1 MNQTDVFQLKTAAL
15 EKVKERQYW
24 TAALS
29 HIPTDCRFP
38 YHSQHLDQKDEEASL
53 TFTFPPQLEKA
64 ILKAAG
70 ASDLRLF
77 IIFMTT
83 AVTLLHRYTGRTDII
98 TAAPVLKQRET
109 QPIINDLLPL
119 LVKTDPSM
127 SFRDCLER
135 VKQAFQQAHAH
146 QNYPVKILLDELH
159 PLHKKGE
166 PRFGISLAVA
176 GLQQPASLK
185 EMDTDLLISIQ
196 RDEGILTGKVSWNLK
211 HYTFETA
218 KRIAGHFCT
227 LTEQAMSA
235 PETLI
240 SELQFLSQEER
251 EQITTAFNQTDQP
264 YPKNK
269 SIVDLFKEQA
279 DRKPDQPAIV
289 YEDVSFTYREAD
301 ELSDRI
307 AAFLIKEG
315 VRHEEPVGLMVDRS
329 AEMVIGILGILK
341 AGCPYLPLDVN
352 LPSERMEY
360 MLKNSGSLLVITNED
375 TANSADRQN
384 RLFIEEMLKFDQ
396 VAEQER
402 QPSPEDLAYVLY
414 TSGTTGKP
422 KGVMVEHRQVVNLVS
437 GLDGIHF
444 QPLSQVHLRIGMLAS
459 HIFDA
464 SVQTLF
470 PALLLGHTLYIAPDH
485 ARMDGKGLWSFYE
498 ENHIHISDAT
508 PSHLRLMIKAAD
520 ENEPHHVEE
529 LKLILAGGEV
539 LPPQLV
545 QQFLQT
551 FRADKPVMTNN
562 YGPTECAVQS
572 AAFIIPESWK
582 EAAVPIGRP
591 MPNEQIFILDHCGQ
605 PVPIGVYGELCIAG
619 DGVARG
625 YINQPELTAKKFTVP
640 QYIPASKL
648 YRTGDLA
655 RWRSDG
661 LIEFFGRYD
670 DQVKIRGFRVEL
682 DEIRQTL
689 LDYRESGQIIHDA
702 VVIPVRKESNDQF
715 LVAYLISDQKL
726 KTRKMRGFL
735 ASKLPGY
742 MIPRRFIR
750 VESFPMNLS
759 GKLDLQA
766 LPDPTEEPESL
777 EKVIKPHN
785 ETEKKLVS
793 IFAEILNI
801 PESDI
806 SMEDNF
812 FDIGGNS
819 FHIVELSNKMKE
831 QFGQELSV
839 IQLFQYTSVSAI
851 AAQLSRQVEPENSAA
866 DAEGA
871 EEAAEDLE
879 NVVQLLGGNSDE

>member
-15 EKVKERQYW
+15 EKVKERQFW
-24 TAALS
+24 TSLLTQIS
-29 HIPTDCRFP
+29 SDCRFP
-38 YHSQHLDQKDEEASL
+38 YDSKQFDQTDEEAS
-53 TFTFPPQLEKA
+53 FTFSFPVQLEKA
-64 ILKAAG
+64 ILKASG
-70 ASDLRLF
+70 ASDLRMF
-77 IIFMTT
+77 IIFMTV
-83 AVTLLHRYTGRTDII
+83 AVTLLHRYSGRTDIV
-98 TAAPVLKQRET
+98 ASAPVMKQRET
-109 QPIINDLLPL
+109 QPVINDLLPL
-119 LVKTDPSM
+119 PVKINPSM

-135 VKQAFQQAHAH
+135 VKQSFQQAYAH
-146 QNYPVKILLDELH
+146 QNYPVKILLDELY
-159 PLHKKGE
+159 PLHIKGG
-166 PRFGISLAVA
+166 PRFGISVA
-176 GLQQPASLK
+176 MADLQQPASLK

-196 RDEGILTGKVSWNLK
+196 RDEGILTGKVSWNLR

-218 KRIAGHFCT
+218 ERIAGHFCT
-227 LTEQAMSA
+227 LAEQAMSA
-235 PETLI
+235 PETPVT
-240 SELQFLSQEER
+240 ELQFLSQEER
-251 EQITTAFNQTDQP
+251 EKITMTFNQTNQP

-289 YEDVSFTYREAD
+289 YEDISFTYSEAD

-315 VRHEEPVGLMVDRS
+315 VRHEEAVGLMVHRS

-341 AGCPYLPLDVN
+341 AGCPYLPIDVN
-352 LPSERMEY
+352 MPSERMDY
-360 MLKNSGSLLVITNED
+360 MLRNSGSRFVITNED
-375 TANSADRQN
+375 HDISAGDKKS
-384 RLFIEEMLKFDQ
+384 LLIEEMMKFEGT
-396 VAEQER
+396 AEHGR
-402 QPSPEDLAYVLY
+402 LPSPENLAYVLY

-422 KGVMVEHRQVVNLVS
+422 KGVMVEHRQVINLVY
-437 GLDGIHF
+437 GIDSLHF
-444 QPLSQVHLRIGMLAS
+444 QPFSQVHLRIGMLAS

-470 PALLLGHTLYIAPDH
+470 PAVLLGHTLYIAPDH
-485 ARMDGKGLWSFYE
+485 ARMDGKQLWSFYE
-498 ENHIHISDAT
+498 ENGIHISDAT
-508 PSHLRLMIKAAD
+508 PSHLRLMIKAA
-520 ENEPHHVEE
+520 EKEPHHVNE

-545 QQFLQT
+545 DQFLQT
-551 FRADKPVMTNN
+551 FQADKPVMTNN

-572 AAFIIPESWK
+572 AAFIIPEPWN

-605 PVPIGVYGELCIAG
+605 PVPIGLYGELCIAG

-625 YINQPELTAKKFTVP
+625 YIGQPELTAEKFTVP
-640 QYIPASKL
+640 QHIPASKL
-648 YRTGDLA
+648 YHTGDLA

-682 DEIRQTL
+682 DEIKKAL
-689 LDYRESGQIIHDA
+689 LDYSESGQIIHDA
-702 VVIPVRKESNDQF
+702 VIIPVQKESDDQF

-726 KTRKMRGFL
+726 KTRKMREFL
-735 ASKLPGY
+735 AAKLPAY

-750 VESFPMNLS
+750 IDSFPMNLS
-759 GKLDLQA
+759 GKLDIKA
-766 LPDPTEEPESL
+766 LPDPLEEPESD
-777 EKVIKPHN
+777 EQVIKPHN

-793 IFAEILNI
+793 IFAGILNI
-801 PESDI
+801 SESEI

-819 FHIVELSNKMKE
+819 FHIVELSNKLKE

-839 IQLFQYTSVSAI
+839 VQLFQYTSVSAI
-851 AAQLSRQVEPENSAA
+851 AAQLSRQTESEGSQAN
-866 DAEGA
+866 AERA

-879 NVVQLLGGNSDE
+879 NVSQLLGGISDE

>member
-24 TAALS
+24 TSLLS
-29 HIPTDCRFP
+29 QIPSDCRFP
-38 YHSQHLDQKDEEASL
+38 YDSQLLDQNDEEAS
-53 TFTFPPQLEKA
+53 FTFSFPAQLEKA
-64 ILKAAG
+64 ILKASG
-70 ASDLRLF
+70 ASDLRMF
-77 IIFMTT
+77 IIFMTV
-83 AVTLLHRYTGRTDII
+83 AVTLLHRYSGRTDIL
-98 TAAPVLKQRET
+98 ASAPVLRQRET
-109 QPIINDLLPL
+109 QPVINDLLPL
-119 LVKTDPSM
+119 PVKINPSM

-135 VKQAFQQAHAH
+135 VKQSFQQAYAH
-146 QNYPVKILLDELH
+146 QNYPVKILLDELY
-159 PLHKKGE
+159 PLHIKGD
-166 PRFGISLAVA
+166 PRFGISVA
-176 GLQQPASLK
+176 MADLQQPASLK

-196 RDEGILTGKVSWNLK
+196 RDEGILTGKVSWNLR

-218 KRIAGHFCT
+218 ERIAGHFCT
-227 LTEQAMSA
+227 LAEQAMSA
-235 PETLI
+235 PETPVT
-240 SELQFLSQEER
+240 ELQFLSQEER
-251 EQITTAFNQTDQP
+251 EKIIMTFNQTNQP

-289 YEDVSFTYREAD
+289 YEDVSFTYSEAD
-301 ELSDRI
+301 ELSDRV

-315 VRHEEPVGLMVDRS
+315 VRHEEPVGLMVHRS

-341 AGCPYLPLDVN
+341 AGCPYLPIDVN
-352 LPSERMEY
+352 MPSERMDY
-360 MLKNSGSLLVITNED
+360 MLRNSGSRFVITNED
-375 TANSADRQN
+375 HDISAGDKKS
-384 RLFIEEMLKFDQ
+384 LLIEEMMKFEGT
-396 VAEQER
+396 AEHGR
-402 QPSPEDLAYVLY
+402 LPSPENLAYVLY

-422 KGVMVEHRQVVNLVS
+422 KGVMVEHRQVINLVY
-437 GLDGIHF
+437 GIDSLHF
-444 QPLSQVHLRIGMLAS
+444 QPFSQVHLRIGMLAS

-470 PALLLGHTLYIAPDH
+470 PAVLLGHTLYIAPDH
-485 ARMDGKGLWSFYE
+485 ARMDGKQLWSFYE
-498 ENHIHISDAT
+498 ENRIHISDAT
-508 PSHLRLMIKAAD
+508 PSHLRLMIKAA
-520 ENEPHHVEE
+520 EKEPHHVNE

-545 QQFLQT
+545 HQFLQT
-551 FRADKPVMTNN
+551 FQAGKPVMTNN

-572 AAFIIPESWK
+572 AAFIIPEPWN

-605 PVPIGVYGELCIAG
+605 PVPIGLYGELCIAG

-625 YINQPELTAKKFTVP
+625 YIGQPELTAEKFTVP
-640 QYIPASKL
+640 QHIPASKL
-648 YRTGDLA
+648 YHTGDLA

-682 DEIRQTL
+682 DEIRKAL
-689 LDYRESGQIIHDA
+689 LDYSESGQIIHD
-702 VVIPVRKESNDQF
+702 VVIIPVQKESDDQF
-715 LVAYLISDQKL
+715 LVAYFISDQKL
-726 KTRKMRGFL
+726 KTRKMREFL
-735 ASKLPGY
+735 AAKLPAY

-750 VESFPMNLS
+750 IDSFPMNLS
-759 GKLDLQA
+759 GKLDIKA
-766 LPDPTEEPESL
+766 LPDPLEEPESD
-777 EKVIKPHN
+777 EQVIKPHN

-793 IFAEILNI
+793 IFAGILNI
-801 PESDI
+801 PESEI

-819 FHIVELSNKMKE
+819 FHIVELSNKLKE

-839 IQLFQYTSVSAI
+839 VQLFQYTSISTI
-851 AAQLSRQVEPENSAA
+851 AAQLSRQTESEGSQAN
-866 DAEGA
+866 AERV

-879 NVVQLLGGNSDE
+879 NVSQLLGGISDE

>member
-24 TAALS
+24 TSLLS
-29 HIPTDCRFP
+29 QIPSDCRFP
-38 YHSQHLDQKDEEASL
+38 YDSQLLDQNDEEAS
-53 TFTFPPQLEKA
+53 FTFSFPAQLEKA
-64 ILKAAG
+64 ILKASG
-70 ASDLRLF
+70 ASDLRMF
-77 IIFMTT
+77 IIFMTV
-83 AVTLLHRYTGRTDII
+83 AVTLLHRYSGRTDIL
-98 TAAPVLKQRET
+98 ASAPVLRQRET
-109 QPIINDLLPL
+109 QPVINDLLPL
-119 LVKTDPSM
+119 PVNINPSM

-135 VKQAFQQAHAH
+135 VKQSFQQAYAH
-146 QNYPVKILLDELH
+146 QNYPVKILLDELY
-159 PLHKKGE
+159 PLHIKGD
-166 PRFGISLAVA
+166 PRFGISVA
-176 GLQQPASLK
+176 MADLQQPASLK

-196 RDEGILTGKVSWNLK
+196 RDEGILTGKVSWNLR

-218 KRIAGHFCT
+218 ERIAGHFCT
-227 LTEQAMSA
+227 LAEQAMSA
-235 PETLI
+235 PETPVT
-240 SELQFLSQEER
+240 ELQFLSQEER
-251 EQITTAFNQTDQP
+251 EKITMTFNQTNQT

-289 YEDVSFTYREAD
+289 YEDISFTYSEAD

-315 VRHEEPVGLMVDRS
+315 VRHEEPVGLMVHRS

-341 AGCPYLPLDVN
+341 AGCPYLPIDVKM
-352 LPSERMEY
+352 PSERMDY
-360 MLKNSGSLLVITNED
+360 MLRNSGSRFVITNED
-375 TANSADRQN
+375 HDISAGDKKS
-384 RLFIEEMLKFDQ
+384 LLIEEMMKFEGT
-396 VAEQER
+396 AEHGR
-402 QPSPEDLAYVLY
+402 LPSPENLAYVLY

-422 KGVMVEHRQVVNLVS
+422 KGVMVEHRQVINLVY
-437 GLDGIHF
+437 GIDSLHF
-444 QPLSQVHLRIGMLAS
+444 QPFSQVHLRIGMLAS
-459 HIFDA
+459 HLFDA

-470 PALLLGHTLYIAPDH
+470 PAVLLGHTLYIAPDH
-485 ARMDGKGLWSFYE
+485 ARMDGKQLWSFYE
-498 ENHIHISDAT
+498 ENRIHISDAT
-508 PSHLRLMIKAAD
+508 PSHLRLMIKAA
-520 ENEPHHVEE
+520 EKEPHHVNE

-539 LPPQLV
+539 LPSQLV
-545 QQFLQT
+545 HQFLQT
-551 FRADKPVMTNN
+551 FQADKPVMTNN

-572 AAFIIPESWK
+572 AAFIIPEPWN

-605 PVPIGVYGELCIAG
+605 PVPIGLYGELCIAG

-625 YINQPELTAKKFTVP
+625 YIGQPELTAEKFTEP
-640 QYIPASKL
+640 QHIPASKL
-648 YRTGDLA
+648 YHTGDLA

-682 DEIRQTL
+682 DGIRKAL
-689 LDYRESGQIIHDA
+689 LDYSESGQIIHD
-702 VVIPVRKESNDQF
+702 VVIIPVQKESDDQF

-726 KTRKMRGFL
+726 KTRKMREYL
-735 ASKLPGY
+735 AAKLPAY

-750 VESFPMNLS
+750 IDSFPMNLS
-759 GKLDLQA
+759 GKLDIKA
-766 LPDPTEEPESL
+766 LPDPLEEPESD
-777 EKVIKPHN
+777 EQVIKPHN

-793 IFAEILNI
+793 IFAGILNI
-801 PESDI
+801 PESEI

-819 FHIVELSNKMKE
+819 FHIVELSNKLKE

-839 IQLFQYTSVSAI
+839 VQLFQYTSVSAI
-851 AAQLSRQVEPENSAA
+851 AAQLSRQTESEGSQAN
-866 DAEGA
+866 AERA

-879 NVVQLLGGNSDE
+879 NVSQLLGGISDE

>member
-15 EKVKERQYW
+15 EKVKERQFW
-24 TAALS
+24 TSLLTQIS
-29 HIPTDCRFP
+29 SDCRFP
-38 YHSQHLDQKDEEASL
+38 YDSKQFDQTDEEAS
-53 TFTFPPQLEKA
+53 FTFSFPVQLEKA
-64 ILKAAG
+64 ILKASG
-70 ASDLRLF
+70 ASDLRMF
-77 IIFMTT
+77 IIFMTV
-83 AVTLLHRYTGRTDII
+83 AVTLLHRYSGRTDIV
-98 TAAPVLKQRET
+98 ASAPVMKQRET
-109 QPIINDLLPL
+109 QPVINDLLPL
-119 LVKTDPSM
+119 PVKINPSM

-135 VKQAFQQAHAH
+135 VKQSFQQAYAH
-146 QNYPVKILLDELH
+146 QNYPVKILLDELY
-159 PLHKKGE
+159 PLHIKGG
-166 PRFGISLAVA
+166 PRFGISVA
-176 GLQQPASLK
+176 MADLQQPASLK

-196 RDEGILTGKVSWNLK
+196 RDEGILTGKVSWNLR

-218 KRIAGHFCT
+218 ERIAGHFCT
-227 LTEQAMSA
+227 LAEQAMSA
-235 PETLI
+235 PETPVT
-240 SELQFLSQEER
+240 ELQFLSQEER
-251 EQITTAFNQTDQP
+251 EKITMTFNQTNQP

-289 YEDVSFTYREAD
+289 YEDISFTYSEAD

-315 VRHEEPVGLMVDRS
+315 VRHEEAVGLMVHRS

-341 AGCPYLPLDVN
+341 AGCPYLPIDVN
-352 LPSERMEY
+352 MPSERMDY
-360 MLKNSGSLLVITNED
+360 MLRNSGSRFVITNED
-375 TANSADRQN
+375 HDISAGDKKS
-384 RLFIEEMLKFDQ
+384 LLIEEMMKFEGT
-396 VAEQER
+396 AEHGR
-402 QPSPEDLAYVLY
+402 LPSPENLAYVLY

-422 KGVMVEHRQVVNLVS
+422 KGVMVEHRQVINLVY
-437 GLDGIHF
+437 GIDSLHF
-444 QPLSQVHLRIGMLAS
+444 QPFSQVHLRIGMLAS

-470 PALLLGHTLYIAPDH
+470 PAVLLGHTLYIAPDH
-485 ARMDGKGLWSFYE
+485 ARMDGKQLWSFYE
-498 ENHIHISDAT
+498 ENRIHISDAT
-508 PSHLRLMIKAAD
+508 PSHLRLMIKAA
-520 ENEPHHVEE
+520 EKEPHHVNE

-539 LPPQLV
+539 LQPQLV
-545 QQFLQT
+545 DQFLQT
-551 FRADKPVMTNN
+551 FQADKPVMTNN

-572 AAFIIPESWK
+572 AAFIIPEPWN

-605 PVPIGVYGELCIAG
+605 PVPIGLYGELCIAG

-625 YINQPELTAKKFTVP
+625 YIGQPELTAEKFTVP
-640 QYIPASKL
+640 QHIPASKL
-648 YRTGDLA
+648 YHTGDLA

-682 DEIRQTL
+682 DEIKKAL
-689 LDYRESGQIIHDA
+689 LDYSESGQIIHDA
-702 VVIPVRKESNDQF
+702 VIIPVQKESDDQF

-726 KTRKMRGFL
+726 KTRKMREFL
-735 ASKLPGY
+735 AAKLPAY

-750 VESFPMNLS
+750 IDSFPMNLS
-759 GKLDLQA
+759 GKLDIKA
-766 LPDPTEEPESL
+766 LPDPLEEPESD
-777 EKVIKPHN
+777 EQVIKPHN

-793 IFAEILNI
+793 IFAGILNI
-801 PESDI
+801 SESEI

-819 FHIVELSNKMKE
+819 FHIVELSNKLKE

-839 IQLFQYTSVSAI
+839 VQLFQYTSVSAI
-851 AAQLSRQVEPENSAA
+851 AAQLSRQTESEGSQAN
-866 DAEGA
+866 AERA

-879 NVVQLLGGNSDE
+879 NVSQLLGGISDE

>member
-24 TAALS
+24 TSLLS
-29 HIPTDCRFP
+29 QIPSDCRFP
-38 YHSQHLDQKDEEASL
+38 YDSQLLDQNDEEAS
-53 TFTFPPQLEKA
+53 FTFSFPAQLEKA
-64 ILKAAG
+64 ILKASG
-70 ASDLRLF
+70 ASDLRMF
-77 IIFMTT
+77 IIFMTV
-83 AVTLLHRYTGRTDII
+83 AVTLLHRYSGRTDIL
-98 TAAPVLKQRET
+98 ASAPVLRQRET
-109 QPIINDLLPL
+109 QPVINDLLPL
-119 LVKTDPSM
+119 PVNINPSM

-135 VKQAFQQAHAH
+135 VKQSFQQAYAH
-146 QNYPVKILLDELH
+146 QNYPVKILLDELY
-159 PLHKKGE
+159 PLHIKGD
-166 PRFGISLAVA
+166 PRFGISVA
-176 GLQQPASLK
+176 MADLQQPASLK

-196 RDEGILTGKVSWNLK
+196 RDKGILTGKVSWNLR

-218 KRIAGHFCT
+218 ERIAGHFCT
-227 LTEQAMSA
+227 LAEQAMSA
-235 PETLI
+235 PETPVT
-240 SELQFLSQEER
+240 ELQFLSQEER
-251 EQITTAFNQTDQP
+251 EKITMTFNQTNQP

-289 YEDVSFTYREAD
+289 YEDVSFTYSEAD

-315 VRHEEPVGLMVDRS
+315 VRHEEPVGLMVHRS

-341 AGCPYLPLDVN
+341 AGCPYLPIDVKM
-352 LPSERMEY
+352 PSERMDY
-360 MLKNSGSLLVITNED
+360 MLRNSGSRFVITNED
-375 TANSADRQN
+375 HDISAGDKKS
-384 RLFIEEMLKFDQ
+384 LLIEEMMKFEGT
-396 VAEQER
+396 AEHGR
-402 QPSPEDLAYVLY
+402 LPSPENLAYVLY

-422 KGVMVEHRQVVNLVS
+422 KGVMVEHRQVINLVY
-437 GLDGIHF
+437 GIDSLHF
-444 QPLSQVHLRIGMLAS
+444 QPFSQVHLRIGMLAS

-470 PALLLGHTLYIAPDH
+470 PAVLLGHTLYIAPDH
-485 ARMDGKGLWSFYE
+485 ARMDGKQLWSFYE
-498 ENHIHISDAT
+498 ENRIHISDAT
-508 PSHLRLMIKAAD
+508 PSHLRLMIKAA
-520 ENEPHHVEE
+520 EKEPHHVNE

-539 LPPQLV
+539 LPSQLV
-545 QQFLQT
+545 HQFLQT
-551 FRADKPVMTNN
+551 FQADKPVMTNN

-572 AAFIIPESWK
+572 AAFIIPEPWN

-605 PVPIGVYGELCIAG
+605 PMPIGLYGELCIAG

-625 YINQPELTAKKFTVP
+625 YIGQPELTAEKFTEP
-640 QYIPASKL
+640 QHIPASKL
-648 YRTGDLA
+648 YHTGDLA

-682 DEIRQTL
+682 DEIRKAL
-689 LDYRESGQIIHDA
+689 LDYSESGQIIHD
-702 VVIPVRKESNDQF
+702 VVIIPVQKESDDQF

-726 KTRKMRGFL
+726 KTRKMREYL
-735 ASKLPGY
+735 AAKLPAY

-750 VESFPMNLS
+750 IDSFPMNLS
-759 GKLDLQA
+759 GKLDIKA
-766 LPDPTEEPESL
+766 LPDPLEEPESD
-777 EKVIKPHN
+777 EQVIKPHN

-793 IFAEILNI
+793 IFAGILNI
-801 PESDI
+801 PESEI

-819 FHIVELSNKMKE
+819 FHIVELSNKLKE

-839 IQLFQYTSVSAI
+839 VQLFQYTSVSAI
-851 AAQLSRQVEPENSAA
+851 AAQLSRQTESEGSQAN
-866 DAEGA
+866 AERA

-879 NVVQLLGGNSDE
+879 NVSQLLGGISDE

>member
-15 EKVKERQYW
+15 EKVKERQFW
-24 TAALS
+24 TSLLTQIS
-29 HIPTDCRFP
+29 SDCRFP
-38 YHSQHLDQKDEEASL
+38 YDSKQFDQTDEEAS
-53 TFTFPPQLEKA
+53 FTFLFPVQLEKA
-64 ILKAAG
+64 ILKASG
-70 ASDLRLF
+70 ASDLRMF
-77 IIFMTT
+77 IIFMTV
-83 AVTLLHRYTGRTDII
+83 AVTLLHRYSGRTDVV
-98 TAAPVLKQRET
+98 ASAPVMKQRET
-109 QPIINDLLPL
+109 QPVINDLLPL
-119 LVKTDPSM
+119 PVKINPSM

-135 VKQAFQQAHAH
+135 VKQSFQQAYAH
-146 QNYPVKILLDELH
+146 QNYPVKILLDELY
-159 PLHKKGE
+159 PLHIKGG
-166 PRFGISLAVA
+166 PRFGISVA
-176 GLQQPASLK
+176 MADLQQPASLK

-196 RDEGILTGKVSWNLK
+196 RDEGILTGKVSWNLR

-218 KRIAGHFCT
+218 ERIAGHFCT
-227 LTEQAMSA
+227 LAEQAMSA
-235 PETLI
+235 PETPVT
-240 SELQFLSQEER
+240 ELQFLSQEER
-251 EQITTAFNQTDQP
+251 EKITMTFNQTNQP

-289 YEDVSFTYREAD
+289 YEDISFTYSEAD

-315 VRHEEPVGLMVDRS
+315 VRHEEAVGLMVHRS

-341 AGCPYLPLDVN
+341 AGCPYLPIDVN
-352 LPSERMEY
+352 MPSERMDY
-360 MLKNSGSLLVITNED
+360 MLRNSGSRFVITNED
-375 TANSADRQN
+375 HDISAGDKKS
-384 RLFIEEMLKFDQ
+384 LLIEEMMKFEGT
-396 VAEQER
+396 AEHGR
-402 QPSPEDLAYVLY
+402 LPSPENLAYVLY

-422 KGVMVEHRQVVNLVS
+422 KGVMVEHRQVINLVY
-437 GLDGIHF
+437 GIDSLHF
-444 QPLSQVHLRIGMLAS
+444 QPFSQVHLRIGMLAS

-470 PALLLGHTLYIAPDH
+470 PAVLLGHTLYIAPDH
-485 ARMDGKGLWSFYE
+485 ARVDGKQLWSFYE
-498 ENHIHISDAT
+498 ENRIHISDAT
-508 PSHLRLMIKAAD
+508 PSHLRLMIKAA
-520 ENEPHHVEE
+520 EKEPHHVNE

-539 LPPQLV
+539 LQPQLV
-545 QQFLQT
+545 DQFLQT
-551 FRADKPVMTNN
+551 FQADKPVMTNN

-572 AAFIIPESWK
+572 AAFIIPEPWN

-605 PVPIGVYGELCIAG
+605 PVPIGLYGELCIAG

-625 YINQPELTAKKFTVP
+625 YIGQPELTAEKFTVP
-640 QYIPASKL
+640 QHIPASKL
-648 YRTGDLA
+648 YHTGDLA

-682 DEIRQTL
+682 DEIKKAL
-689 LDYRESGQIIHDA
+689 LDYSESGQIIHDA
-702 VVIPVRKESNDQF
+702 VIIPVQKESDDQF

-726 KTRKMRGFL
+726 KTRKMREFL
-735 ASKLPGY
+735 AAKLPAY

-750 VESFPMNLS
+750 IDSFPMNLS
-759 GKLDLQA
+759 GKLDIKA
-766 LPDPTEEPESL
+766 LPDPLEEPESD
-777 EKVIKPHN
+777 EQVIKPHN

-793 IFAEILNI
+793 IFAGILNI
-801 PESDI
+801 SESEI

-819 FHIVELSNKMKE
+819 FHIVELSNKLKE

-839 IQLFQYTSVSAI
+839 VQLFQYTSVSAI
-851 AAQLSRQVEPENSAA
+851 AAQLSRQTESEGSQAN
-866 DAEGA
+866 AERA

-879 NVVQLLGGNSDE
+879 NVSQLLGGISDE